1 MPIGIIAFFSRY
13 YEKRHRIFAVDGII
27 MFKSMTAFGRDRQS
41 ICGKDIT
48 VEIKS
53 VNNRYFDCSVR
64 LPHALSSLEQRVK
77 PYLQERGISRG
88 KVDVGIY
95 VEFAEA
101 TDSEIGI
108 NTEYAAKYIAALK
121 QLKEAFGLGGEITV
135 MEVARDREVFTL
147 KKPDDDFEK
156 DWAELSLVIDAAAA
170 RFIESREAEGKR
182 IEEDLCAKI
191 EHIRETVEKIEELSG
206 EDIGGYKARLEEK
219 RKAVLADN
227 NITVDEN
234 RILTECAIYADRAA
248 IDEEIVRLK
257 SHFCAFYDYTK
268 KSEPVGRS
276 LDFLIQEMN
285 REINTIGS
293 KCGNSEIA
301 HLVVECKTEME
312 KIREQIQ
319 NIE

>member
-1 MPIGIIAFFSRY
+1 
-13 YEKRHRIFAVDGII
+13 

-41 ICGKDIT
+41 LCGKDVT

-53 VNNRYFDCSVR
+53 VNNRYFDCSVK
-64 LPHALSSLEQRVK
+64 LPHVYSPLEQKIK
-77 PYLQERGISRG
+77 PYLQEKGISRG
-88 KVDVGIY
+88 KVDVGVF
-95 VEFAEA
+95 VEFAEVTGREISVN
-101 TDSEIGI
+101 TD
-108 NTEYAAKYIAALK
+108 YAEKYIAALK
-121 QLKEAFGLGGEITV
+121 QLKETFALAGEITV
-135 MEVARDREVFTL
+135 MEVAKDREVFSFTKPEEDLDRDWEDL
-147 KKPDDDFEK
+147 KAVLDV
-156 DWAELSLVIDAAAA
+156 AVT
-170 RFIESREAEGKR
+170 RFLESRASEGKR
-182 IEEDLCAKI
+182 IEDDLCAKI
-191 EHIRETVEKIEELSG
+191 EHIKDVVAQIEEYSA
-206 EDIGGYKARLEEK
+206 EDIGGYRARLEEK
-219 RKAVLADN
+219 IKAVLADN

-257 SHFCAFYDYTK
+257 SHFCAFYDYLK
-268 KSEPVGRS
+268 KDEPVGRS

-293 KCGNSEIA
+293 KCGNSRIA